1 MINLCEIAN
10 EHRYAIT
17 YPYALADGGYA
28 IE

>member
-1 MINLCEIAN
+1 MISLCENEN
-10 EHRYAIT
+10 EHRYTIT